1 VKRFGWFI
9 AAVGVCVALGLSTAA
24 ASLTPLASGPLAA
37 GVGVVASCDV
47 DGVTVSYTSSFD
59 TTMAD
64 YRTTAV
70 TVANISTTC
79 AGRALKVTIKGATGA
94 SLFQGSATVP
104 AAPATSIAFAVPP
117 MRSSTIAGWAVVVT
131 G

>member
-1 VKRFGWFI
+1 MKRFGCLL
-9 AAVGVCVALGLSTAA
+9 AVVGLCVVLGLSSAS
-24 ASLTPLASGPLAA
+24 ASLLPLASGPLGA
-37 GVGVVASCDV
+37 GDSIVASCDV
-47 DGVTVSYTSSFD
+47 DGLTVSYTSSFD

-64 YRTTAV
+64 YRTTGV
-70 TVANISTTC
+70 TVANISTAC
-79 AGRALKVTIKGATGA
+79 AGLVLKVTIKGSTGA
-94 SLFQGSATVP
+94 SLYQGSATVP